1 VIIFQKGKGKV
12 YKDEQPSYYSLFILY
27 QLKELQ
33 SITLIV
39 YQHSHNHNIAQDQP
53 NTNTTI

>member
-1 VIIFQKGKGKV
+1 MENYMWSSFQKGKGKV
-12 YKDEQPSYYSLFILY
+12 YKDEQPSYYSLFIFY

-39 YQHSHNHNIAQDQP
+39 YQHSRNHNIV
-53 NTNTTI
+53 